1 MKYRREI
8 DGLRA
13 VALVPVVFSHAG
25 FSWFKGTYVMIDLFF
40 VISGYLITSLIAKE
54 KTLGTFSAARFYE
67 RRARRLLPALFLM
80 MFVSIPFAW
89 LWLTPNHFLQFSKSL
104 MAVPVFSSNFLFWSE
119 SGYFQLEN
127 KMKPF
132 LQTWSLSVE
141 EQFYLLFPLVFV
153 WLWPKGKKKLIS
165 VLIFISLISLG
176 CMHWGLTN
184 DLDANWYLL
193 PGRIWEFT
201 LGAII
206 ALIPKKESE
215 TGKKS
220 SLAELMSVVGLT
232 ILLISVFTFSEYQ
245 PFPSFYTLLPLCGT
259 ALVIRFADSN
269 TFVGKLL
276 GSKPLV
282 GIGLI
287 SYGVFVWHQALFAFA
302 RHYVLGEVEPQVYAL
317 LILISFVL
325 AYFSW
330 RFIEA
335 PFRNLNFLKRRTFF
349 TMCLVV
355 SVTFITLGWVGVI
368 NKGFPKRFSVE
379 DIDSLIEKALH
390 NGPPALG
397 RKRAQFSSKTPSLSG
412 FIQEWKDEIKSPSP
426 LKDIPLAMFGASTA
440 KDIYDALRRN
450 GYQSLGLF
458 GSGCAI
464 NPSMMNKN
472 CSTLAKILGDQI
484 KNDSSIQYLALHSMA
499 EQSPEL
505 ILSYF
510 QEVVEF
516 WKPLNK
522 QLIIFSDKPCYPYL
536 KETLQKNEYPKP
548 DFKPCDLSTR
558 DEVKAYLKSQGVHLV
573 NSKEIF
579 CKITGN
585 CDFKKGPRTSF
596 KVEDFVQYDN
606 VHLTPIG
613 QKEYGRI
620 LFETDP
626 VFKKIISEASHSKT
640 SDF

>member
-13 VALVPVVFSHAG
+13 LALVPVVFSHAG

-54 KTLGTFSAARFYE
+54 KSLGTFSSAKFYE
-67 RRARRLLPALFLM
+67 RRARRLLPALFVM

-89 LWLTPNHFLQFSKSL
+89 LWLTPSHFLQFSKSL
-104 MAVPVFSSNFLFWSE
+104 MAVPLFSSNFLFWSE
-119 SGYFQLEN
+119 SGYFQIEN

-165 VLIFISLISLG
+165 FLIIVSLFSMG

-206 ALIPKKESE
+206 ALLPNKESE
-215 TGKKS
+215 IGQKS
-220 SLAELMSVVGLT
+220 LQAEIMSLVGLT

-245 PFPSFYTLLPLCGT
+245 PFPSFYTLLPLCGA

-302 RHYVLGEVEPQVYAL
+302 RHYVLGEVEPKVYAV

-325 AYFSW
+325 AYLSW

-335 PFRNLNFLKRRTFF
+335 PFRNLNFLKRRTFV
-349 TMCLVV
+349 TSCIVV
-355 SVTFITLGWVGVI
+355 SIIFIALGWIGFV

-379 DIDSLIEKALH
+379 DVEALIRNAEL
-390 NGPPALG
+390 NQPPALG
-397 RKRAQFSSKTPSLSG
+397 RKRTQLTSTTPSLSV
-412 FIQEWKDEIKSPSP
+412 FIQEWKEEIKSPSP

-450 GYQSLGLF
+450 GYQSVGLF

-464 NPSMMNKN
+464 NPSKMTRT
-472 CSTLAKILGDQI
+472 CRTLAQTLSDQI
-484 KNDSSIQYLALHSMA
+484 RNDSSIKYLALNSMG
-499 EQSPEL
+499 EQSSEL
-505 ILSYF
+505 VLSYF
-510 QEVVEF
+510 QEVVDF

-536 KETLQKNEYPKP
+536 KETLQKKEYPKP
-548 DFKPCDLSTR
+548 DFKPSDLSLR
-558 DEVKAYLKSQGVHLV
+558 DEIKAYLKSQGVHLV

-596 KVEDFVQYDN
+596 KFEDFIQYDA

-626 VFKKIISEASHSKT
+626 VFKKILNESNTAGASHS
-640 SDF
+640 